1 MAICILHPQKANPLL
16 DENGE
21 DCMVGQHG
29 PVWFLMGTLAGGT
42 LARTYVSS
50 RKARPLFPCSKLFFL
65 NTPDVCGQVG
75 EMTVDEMRPLVQP
88 RALMGSRCCRLRWMV
103 SPQEVAEEILCRWSS
118 RGRSQRPTFLTNY
131 VRNLEGFREWT
142 YSPRVD
148 EGFYVMLKPLSV
160 GNHVVRI
167 QAESPACPIAG
178 PVSQDITYNLTVVP
192 VSPK

>member
-1 MAICILHPQKANPLL
+1 
-16 DENGE
+16 
-21 DCMVGQHG
+21 MVPDGY
-29 PVWFLMGTLAGGT
+29 FSRRDIGTH
-42 LARTYVSS
+42 YVSS
-50 RKARPLFPCSKLFFL
+50 RKARLSFPCSKLFFL

-75 EMTVDEMRPLVQP
+75 EMTVDEMRPLVQACADGVTMLSVEVDGEP
-88 RALMGSRCCRLRWMV
+88 SRSCRRDLV
-103 SPQEVAEEILCRWSS
+103 SSPWSS